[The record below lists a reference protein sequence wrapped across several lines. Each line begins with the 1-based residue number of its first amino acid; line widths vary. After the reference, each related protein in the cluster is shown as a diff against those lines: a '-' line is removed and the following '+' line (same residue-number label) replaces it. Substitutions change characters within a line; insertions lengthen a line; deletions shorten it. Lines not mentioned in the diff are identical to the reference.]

1 MLFTNILVPTDG
13 SELSRESARC
23 AIELAQASGARITA
37 LFVES
42 GVNTDS
48 EGDLVDPG
56 VLDHLPKGMEKRSKE
71 YLSFV
76 KKHCKKQ
83 HVPCKTMTLV
93 GKRPHKAIVE
103 AAEEQACD
111 LIFMASDG
119 LGGIKSLLLGSE
131 TQKVLVHA
139 KMPVLVYRP
148 LPSASTDGKSRK
160 K

>member
-23 AIELAQASGARITA
+23 AIELAQVSGARITA

-93 GKRPHKAIVE
+93 GKHPHKAIVE
-103 AAEEQACD
+103 TAKEQACD

-131 TQKVLVHA
+131 TQKVLLHA

-148 LPSASTDGKSRK
+148 LPSASTDGKSHK